1 MNIVSVQS
9 AVAYGHVGNSA
20 AVFPMQRLGNEVWP
34 VYTVNFSNHTEYPT
48 WRGPVMTPQQ
58 VADVLDGM
66 SFAFGEVDV
75 FVSGYLGSAE
85 LAEVVHDA
93 VQRIKRANPNAR
105 YICDPV
111 IGNAQI
117 GSFVGPEIPSV
128 LRDHLIPLADAIT
141 PNQWELALLTG
152 ADLTGAGGAEVAD
165 GSANADSTALTVEA
179 ARSLKDRA
187 LITSAAGSSPD
198 ALRVIEVTPDEALY
212 VETPRLGGNLVGA
225 GDLATAMYTALQGE
239 SPRERLAHLAGT
251 MFDVVTEVREHNLA
265 ELPLVQCQDLIVSPR
280 SRFTPVAV

>member
-93 VQRIKRANPNAR
+93 VQRIKRANPNTR

-117 GSFVGPEIPSV
+117 GSFVSPEIPSV
-128 LRDHLIPLADAIT
+128 FRDHLIPLADAIT

-212 VETPRLGGNLVGA
+212 VETPRLGGNVVGA
-225 GDLATAMYTALQGE
+225 GDLATAMYTALQGQ
-239 SPRERLAHLAGT
+239 SPRERLAHLTGT
-251 MFDVVTEVREHNLA
+251 MFDAVTEVRERNLA

-280 SRFTPVAV
+280 SRFIPVAV